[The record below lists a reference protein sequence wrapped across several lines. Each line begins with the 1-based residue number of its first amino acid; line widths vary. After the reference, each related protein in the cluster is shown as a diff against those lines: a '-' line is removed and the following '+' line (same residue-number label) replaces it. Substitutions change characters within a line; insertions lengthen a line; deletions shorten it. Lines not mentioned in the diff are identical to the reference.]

1 MKISEIYRMRN
12 FQDSKTVQDSKIEKV
27 RSNTSIAKESSW
39 LDKPAKLFFKSSK
52 NSRIAYKMIDFCII
66 VAVVLSIILLIIQN
80 NRLAIYDILIVFI
93 LGVVRY
99 KIGIFGCW
107 YLNKDLPIFEKERIG
122 NDRTKLVWYN
132 VFPKTKEIE
141 KPSEKER
148 EVLEYLRKINN
159 QVNKKVLEFYLFSI
173 MGMFT
178 FFAFMASVFAKYFP
192 NTAGAIVFSVITFL
206 CVTLSLSAT
215 KRDISSLAVDNFNM
229 KMRTITFDKGVII
242 KVSFYVKTSYQIDDV
257 IKTSKPYEVVKILQR
272 FT

>member
-1 MKISEIYRMRN
+1 MKISEIYKMRN
-12 FQDSKTVQDSKIEKV
+12 FQNSKIEKV
-27 RSNTSIAKESSW
+27 RANTSIAKESSW

-99 KIGIFGCW
+99 KIGIFGYW

-178 FFAFMASVFAKYFP
+178 FFAFMAIVIAKYYP
-192 NTAGAIVFSVITFL
+192 TIAGAIVFSVITFL
-206 CVTLSLSAT
+206 CVTLGLSAT

-229 KMRTITFDKGVII
+229 KIRTITFDKGVIV
-242 KVSFYVKTSYQIDDV
+242 KMSFYVKTSYQIDDV

>member
-1 MKISEIYRMRN
+1 MKISDIDWMKN
-12 FQDSKTVQDSKIEKV
+12 FQESKTVQNSKIEKV
-27 RSNTSIAKESSW
+27 RANQAIASEKSW

-52 NSRIAYKMIDFCII
+52 NSKIAYTMIDFCII

-80 NRLAIYDILIVFI
+80 NRLAIYDILMVFI

-107 YLNKDLPIFEKERIG
+107 YLNKDLPISEKERFG
-122 NDRTKLVWYN
+122 NDRTNLVWYN

-173 MGMFT
+173 MGMVTFFT
-178 FFAFMASVFAKYFP
+178 FIAIVIAENYP
-192 NTAGAIVFSVITFL
+192 TIAGVIVFSI
-206 CVTLSLSAT
+206 VTLLGGTFGLIANKS
-215 KRDISSLAVDNFNM
+215 DISSLAVGNFDM
-229 KMRTITFDKGVII
+229 KMRTIVFDKGVIVKI
-242 KVSFYVKTSYQIDDV
+242 SFYIKTSFQIDDV
-257 IKTSKPYEVVKILQR
+257 IKTSEPYEIVKILQE

>member
-12 FQDSKTVQDSKIEKV
+12 LQNSKIEKV
-27 RSNTSIAKESSW
+27 KANTSITKESSW
-39 LDKPAKLFFKSSK
+39 LDKPAKLFFKNSK
-52 NSRIAYKMIDFCII
+52 NSKVAYKMIDFCII
-66 VAVVLSIILLIIQN
+66 IAVVLSIILLIKQN

-99 KIGIFGCW
+99 KIGIFGYW
-107 YLNKDLPIFEKERIG
+107 YLNKDLPIFDKERVG
-122 NDRTKLVWYN
+122 NDRTNLVWYN

-178 FFAFMASVFAKYFP
+178 FFAFMAIVIAKYYP
-192 NTAGAIVFSVITFL
+192 TIAGAIVFSAITLL
-206 CVTLSLSAT
+206 CVTLGLSAT
-215 KRDISSLAVDNFNM
+215 KRDILSLAESNFNV
-229 KMRTITFDKGVII
+229 KMRTITFDEGVII